1 MSFAH
6 SQSPP
11 VAARSIGARVPRGED
26 PQLLTGR
33 GQYTADVVLPGA
45 LHVCFVRSSAAHA
58 RISSVQVQD
67 ALALDGIIAIWT
79 GEDIAKLCEGIV
91 GELSV
96 DGCVPTLMPLLASE
110 FVRYVGEPVAV
121 VVAENRYIAEDGCD
135 LVGVEYEP
143 LEPVLDCR
151 SALEGGPIANES
163 LPNNVALQGGRV
175 FGDTEAAFGSAA
187 RVVEATFHTG
197 RLSAAPMETR
207 GVIAE
212 YDWTSRRLRLWTC
225 SQMPHYVKYC
235 LTAYL
240 GFPENSCEVITPDTG
255 GGFGQKAHLFPE
267 EMILP
272 LLARELDRPVK
283 WIEDRRE
290 NLMTATHAH
299 EQYIDIAY
307 AFDSDAKATGV
318 RIRATG
324 DGGAYHQPPWSMA
337 VEPWCAAMVTP
348 TGVYDIPT
356 ADLKYEAAATN
367 KCPVGAYRGVGYMAG
382 TVVRECLMDD
392 AARLFGLSP
401 FEIRR
406 RNVVREFPWTN
417 TQGIVYDEGS
427 WLQTIDELERMVDYA
442 AFRERQAALRAEGR
456 FLGLGMSVFVES
468 SGESTA
474 MGQAHGIG
482 GVYHDTATVKMEPN
496 GSVTVTIGLTTQGQ
510 GHRTTMA
517 QVAAD
522 SLGVPLDAIT
532 VRAAESTSYGWGSG
546 TVGSRGAVVA
556 GGAVLRASF
565 NIRTKLI
572 ALAANMLEADP
583 VDIDLVE
590 GAAVVRGV
598 PGTSVPIADLAS
610 AVYFDQS
617 AWPDDFDPTL
627 EVTSAYDPARP
638 MFSNG
643 GHAMI
648 VELDA
653 ATGFVT
659 VEKVFSVEDCGTVI
673 NPDIVEGQIRGGVVQ
688 GIGAALLERL
698 VYDESGQLMTTTLL
712 DYHMPSLD
720 FAPPFDIHHLE
731 TPSSH
736 TPGGIKG
743 MGESGLI
750 AAPAAVLNA
759 VNDALS
765 HTGTVL
771 YELPVMS
778 EQVLRALRM

>member
-6 SQSPP
+6 TQSPP
-11 VAARSIGARVPRGED
+11 VAARSIGARVPRGDD
-26 PQLLTGR
+26 PRLLTGR
-33 GQYTADVVLPGA
+33 GLYLADIALPGE
-45 LHVCFVRSSAAHA
+45 LHACFVRSSEAHA
-58 RISSVQVQD
+58 RIRGVRVDD
-67 ALALDGIIAIWT
+67 AVALDGVVAVWT
-79 GEDIAKLCEGIV
+79 GEYVSKLCEGIV
-91 GELSV
+91 GELAV
-96 DGCVPTLMPLLASE
+96 DGCVPTTMPLLAHE

-121 VVAENRYIAEDGCD
+121 VVAESRYVAEDGCD
-135 LVGVEYEP
+135 LVDVDYEP
-143 LEPVLDCR
+143 LEPVLDPR
-151 SALEGGPIANES
+151 TALARGPVANEGLS
-163 LPNNVALQGGRV
+163 DNIALRGGKT
-175 FGDTEAAFGSAA
+175 FGDVEAAFSSAA
-187 RVVEATFHTG
+187 QVVEARFHTG
-197 RLSAAPMETR
+197 RLSAGPMETR
-207 GVIAE
+207 GVLAE
-212 YDWTSRRLRLWTC
+212 YDWTSRRLRVWTC
-225 SQMPHYVKYC
+225 SQMPHYLKYC

-240 GFPENSCEVITPDTG
+240 GFPESSCEVLTPDTG
-255 GGFGQKAHLFPE
+255 GGFGQKAHVFPE
-267 EMILP
+267 EMVLP

-283 WIEDRRE
+283 WVEDRRE

-299 EQYIDIAY
+299 EQFIDIAY
-307 AFDSDAKATGV
+307 AFDADAKATGV
-318 RIRATG
+318 RILATG

-337 VEPWCAAMVTP
+337 VEPWCTAMVTP
-348 TGVYDIPT
+348 TGIYDIPV
-356 ADLKYEAAATN
+356 ADLTYEAAATN
-367 KCPVGAYRGVGYMAG
+367 KCPIGAYRGVGYMAG

-392 AARLFGLSP
+392 AARVFGLSP

-406 RNVVREFPWTN
+406 RSVVRNFPWTN
-417 TQGIVYDEGS
+417 PQGIVYDEGS
-427 WLQTIDELERMVDYA
+427 WLQTIDELERMVDYP

-456 FLGLGMSVFVES
+456 FIGLGLSVFVES

-474 MGQAHGIG
+474 MSQSHGLG
-482 GVYHDTATVKMEPN
+482 DVYHDTATVRMEPN
-496 GSVTVTIGLTTQGQ
+496 GGVTVTIGLTTQGQ

-522 SLGVPLDAIT
+522 TLGVPLEAIT
-532 VRAAESTSYGWGSG
+532 VRAAESTTYGWGSG

-556 GGAVLRASF
+556 GGAVLRASHS
-565 NIRTKLI
+565 IRTKLLD
-572 ALAANMLEADP
+572 LAGHMLEADP
-583 VDIDLVE
+583 ADIDLVD

-598 PGTSVPIADLAS
+598 PGSSVSITDLAT

-617 AWPDDFDPTL
+617 AWPENFDPTL
-627 EVTSAYDPARP
+627 EVTLAYDPARP
-638 MFSNG
+638 IFSNG

-648 VELDA
+648 VELDPDN
-653 ATGFVT
+653 GFVR

-698 VYDESGQLMTTTLL
+698 VYDDSGQLVTTTLL

-771 YELPVMS
+771 HDLPVTP
-778 EQVLRALRM
+778 EQVLRALRS